1 MPDYKHYMNNGMRGC
16 RLIAYKHDPHRNR
29 DVRAFAVPGQFDVVL
44 LTDGVDSWVCPA
56 MKGHPYF
63 DDYWQLLNK
72 IANGEPIPPPTPIVH
87 RARVRAA
94 AEPQP
99 DPEPARKRVRIQ
111 PADYQPRRER
121 RAAL

>member
-29 DVRAFAVPGQFDVVL
+29 DVRAFAVPGQFDAVI

-63 DDYWQLLNK
+63 GDYWDLLQK
-72 IANGEPIPPPTPIVH
+72 IANGEPIPTPTPPVR
-87 RARVRAA
+87 RARIRP
-94 AEPQP
+94 AEDAPAE
-99 DPEPARKRVRIQ
+99 PEPARRRQRVQ
-111 PADYQPRRER
+111 AVEHQPRRER
-121 RAAL
+121 HAAI